1 MFHPKVLYPNGFSK
15 QTASASQQP
24 PFFFGG
30 SNVPVNLGIKVEP
43 TTKHLAK
50 KVSVY
55 KK

>member
-1 MFHPKVLYPNGFSK
+1 MFNAKVLYPNSFSK

-24 PFFFGG
+24 PFFFGA
-30 SNVPVNLGIKVEP
+30 SNVPVNLGLKVEP
-43 TTKHLAK
+43 SKTSLAK

>member
-1 MFHPKVLYPNGFSK
+1 MFSPKVLYPNGFQK
-15 QTASASQQP
+15 QTASASQQV

-30 SNVPVNLGIKVEP
+30 SNVPINLGIKVNP
-43 TTKHLAK
+43 TKTTLAK

>member
-1 MFHPKVLYPNGFSK
+1 MFSPKVLYPNGFQK

-30 SNVPVNLGIKVEP
+30 SNVPVNLGVKVEP

>member
-1 MFHPKVLYPNGFSK
+1 MFHPKVLYPKGFQS

-24 PFFFGG
+24 PFFFGA
-30 SNVPVNLGIKVEP
+30 SNVPVNLGLKVEP

>member
-1 MFHPKVLYPNGFSK
+1 MFNPKVLYPNDFSK
-15 QTASASQQP
+15 QTSSASQQP
-24 PFFFGG
+24 SFFFGG
-30 SNVPVNLGIKVEP
+30 SNVPVNLGLKVEP